1 MSGRWIEQK
10 TPFACAL
17 DLVQAIETLQS
28 QGIRIQNIPEQ
39 LVELQASEQRL
50 QSITERLE
58 EEMRGLDT
66 NAIDLAI
73 EMLDAE
79 DEALVKYTQQME
91 KAGDLADERL
101 QRITSIVNEYS
112 AEESRYQRCLD
123 ATSTIEN
130 INIDTP
136 QGTRTLD
143 KQHGRYR
150 YRYWSQDYSASQ
162 DLGWVDSLSTAY
174 DRVGSTRRSELKK
187 GLASKSSSMTRVQL
201 ALKNRV
207 ESAREATLRVSN
219 EKLRRERDREVHN
232 LAKKHGLMVTR
243 KKVGKKVQ
251 YALLR
256 QR

>member
-1 MSGRWIEQK
+1 
-10 TPFACAL
+10 
-17 DLVQAIETLQS
+17 LVQAIETLQS
-28 QGIRIQNIPEQ
+28 QGIRIQNMPEQ

-50 QSITERLE
+50 QSITEGLE
-58 EEMRGLDT
+58 QEMRGLDT

-79 DEALVKYTQQME
+79 DEALIKYTQQME
-91 KAGDLADERL
+91 KAGNLADERL

-123 ATSTIEN
+123 ATSNIET

-136 QGTRTLD
+136 QGARTLD
-143 KQHGRYR
+143 KEHGRYR
-150 YRYWSQDYSASQ
+150 YRYWSQDYSSSQ

-187 GLASKSSSMTRVQL
+187 GLASKSSSITRVQL

-207 ESAREATLRVSN
+207 ESAREATLRGSN

-232 LAKKHGLMVTR
+232 LAKKHGLIVTR